1 MASGGVGA
9 SAVVWRGH
17 EVLLVRGQRADD
29 ADPVWVL
36 PGGQVEDDELA
47 HEAVVREVQE
57 EAGIR
62 IHGLERLL
70 FVSQHDYV
78 DHPRWGGLYTAFTF
92 EARVDAAAVP
102 RSDDPHGI
110 VDAAE
115 FVLPGEAIRR
125 LSRLEFGPMRD
136 PVIAH
141 LRGEAGVRGLWLWR
155 MSVADGEHR
164 PLAVIPLSGAAS

>member
-9 SAVVWRGH
+9 SAVVWRSQ
-17 EVLLVRGQRADD
+17 EILLVRGQRPDD

-36 PGGQVEDDELA
+36 PGGQVEDDELV
-47 HEAVVREVQE
+47 HEAVVREVRE

-62 IHGLERLL
+62 LHSLERLL
-70 FVSQHDYV
+70 FVSQHDFV
-78 DHPRWGGLYTAFTF
+78 DHPRWGGRYTAFTF
-92 EARVDAAAVP
+92 ETRVDAAASP
-102 RSDDPHGI
+102 LSDDPHGT

-115 FVLPGEAIRR
+115 FVPVDEAIRR

-141 LRGEAGVRGLWLWR
+141 LRGEEGVAGLWLWR
-155 MSVADGEHR
+155 MSVADSHHQ
-164 PLAVIPLSGAAS
+164 PVAVIPFHGAAS